1 MVLENPQSIDFAY
14 LSQKALSYSLPLLR
28 RILPGG
34 RLEGHEYVALNPRR
48 NDTRLGSFRINIHNG
63 KWADFAV
70 GDKGGDLIS
79 LWAYV
84 RNIKQIEAARDL
96 QPILGRGV

>member
-1 MVLENPQSIDFAY
+1 MSLAPLDSLDFAC
-14 LSQKALSYSLPLLR
+14 LSQKALCYSLPLLR

-34 RLEGHEYVALNPRR
+34 RLEGSEYVALNPRR
-48 NDTRLGSFRINIHNG
+48 HDTGLGSFRMNIRTG
-63 KWADFAV
+63 RWSDFAV

-84 RNIKQIEAARDL
+84 RNIRQIEAARDL
-96 QPILGRGV
+96 QSILGRGL